1 MKVMLHLC
9 YLLIWTSAGALWI
22 AGCRTPSLTPG
33 DATATADMP
42 DQEAWDTTI
51 YLSQDSLQ
59 QAIVHAGRRRRYV
72 AAKQAIIDEGLHAE
86 FFDETGKL
94 SSTLDAQDG
103 IIDEVS
109 HNMVVT
115 GQVVVTSVEHGTLE
129 TDSLRWI
136 ESERRIVTDAAVRIM
151 TARDTITGE
160 GFEGETSLK
169 RWKILRNV
177 KGLFDRESEV
187 SERVDDADPR

>member
-1 MKVMLHLC
+1 MKFLLGLG
-9 YLLIWTSAGALWI
+9 YLLVWMSAGVLWVS
-22 AGCRTPSLTPG
+22 GCRTPSPTPL
-33 DATATADMP
+33 DATAAAGLP
-42 DQEAWDTTI
+42 DQEAWNTTI
-51 YLSQDSLQ
+51 YLAQDSLQ
-59 QAIVHAGRRRRYV
+59 QAIVHAGRRRRYTG
-72 AAKQAIIDEGLHAE
+72 AKQVIVDEGLRAE

-94 SSTLDAQDG
+94 SSTLDARDG
-103 IIDEVS
+103 LIDEVS

-115 GQVVVTSVEHGTLE
+115 GHVVVTSAEHGVLT

-136 ESERRIVTDAAVRIM
+136 ESERRIVTAAAVRIM

-177 KGLFDRESEV
+177 KGLFDRESDV
-187 SERVDDADPR
+187 SERFDDVDAP

>member
-1 MKVMLHLC
+1 MKVRLHLC
-9 YLLIWTSAGALWI
+9 YFLIWIIAGALWI
-22 AGCRTPSLTPG
+22 AGCGSPSMTPG
-33 DATATADMP
+33 NATATADMP
-42 DQEAWDTTI
+42 DQEAWNTTV
-51 YLSQDSLQ
+51 YLVQDSLQ

-72 AAKQAIIDEGLHAE
+72 AGKQAIIDEGLHAE

-94 SSTLDAQDG
+94 SSTLDAREG

-109 HNMVVT
+109 HNMLVT
-115 GQVVVTSVEHGTLE
+115 GQVVVTSVEHGTLK

-177 KGLFDRESEV
+177 KGLFDRESDL
-187 SERVDDADPR
+187 SERFDESDTP